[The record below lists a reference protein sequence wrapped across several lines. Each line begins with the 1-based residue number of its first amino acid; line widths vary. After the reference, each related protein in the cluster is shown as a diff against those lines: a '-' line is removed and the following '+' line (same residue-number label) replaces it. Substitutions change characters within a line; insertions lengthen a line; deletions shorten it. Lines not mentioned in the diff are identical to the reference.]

1 MPRPIEKELSRLL
14 RESQMDFLGN
24 DEIHII
30 RIYELV
36 KNQYPDFCDDDYL
49 CSDNCSNGGNQ
60 PEWQHVVRGVLN
72 NFKRNGIVQSGLR
85 GYWVVTQ

>member
-24 DEIHII
+24 DEIHIT

-36 KNQYPDFCDDDYL
+36 KNQYPNLCDDDYL
-49 CSDNCSNGGNQ
+49 CSENCSNGNNQ
-60 PEWQHVVRGVLN
+60 AQWQHVVRGVLGI
-72 NFKRNGIVQSGLR
+72 FKKKGIAQSGLR
-85 GYWVVTQ
+85 GFWVLNH